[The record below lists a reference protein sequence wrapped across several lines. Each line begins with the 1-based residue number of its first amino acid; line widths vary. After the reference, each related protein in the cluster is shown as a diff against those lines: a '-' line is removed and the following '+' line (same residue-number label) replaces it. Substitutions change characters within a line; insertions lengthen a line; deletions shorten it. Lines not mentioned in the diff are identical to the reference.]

1 MQRLVFVSILLLAFG
16 LATRPARGNDS
27 SAELAAGGLV
37 LVSNAHVE
45 MRSEDLFISTEEIR
59 VRYVFHNTSG
69 KDVVTLVA
77 FPMPDVDMSEPDANF
92 VIPTQDPENLV
103 DFSAKADGKPIALRL
118 EQKVF
123 AKGIERTDVLRKY
136 GIPLAPHLE
145 QAYKALEALNAA
157 TQEDLIRKGLIAVHE
172 YDDGNGMQRHLEP
185 RWILKSTYYWDQTFP
200 AGRDVVVEHRYKPV
214 VGGSAGTMVGSP
226 GWQKEERTADYEA
239 KYCIDADF
247 LAAVE
252 RARKA
257 ANVDY
262 APFTEERIAYILKTA
277 ANWAGPIGD
286 FRLVV
291 DKGSSDKLVSFCGTG
306 VHKISATAFEFRLKN
321 YVPTKD
327 FYVLLLKRLP
337 PN

>member
-1 MQRLVFVSILLLAFG
+1 MRQVQIPLFILAFA
-16 LATRPARGNDS
+16 LAVSPARSNDS

-37 LVSNAHVE
+37 LVSNAHVD

-59 VRYVFHNTSG
+59 VRYVFHNASD
-69 KDVVTLVA
+69 KDIATLVA
-77 FPMPDVDMSEPDANF
+77 FPMPDVDMSEPDSTF
-92 VIPTQDPENLV
+92 VIPTEDPENLV
-103 DFSAKADGKPIALRL
+103 EFSAKSDGKPIAPRL

-136 GIPLAPHLE
+136 GIPLAPHLD
-145 QAYKALEALNAA
+145 ATYKALDLLNASD
-157 TQEDLIRKGLIAVHE
+157 QEDLIRLGLVGVNE
-172 YDDGNGMQRHLEP
+172 YDAGNGTERHLEP

-200 AGRDVVVEHRYKPV
+200 AERDVIIEHRYKPV
-214 VGGSAGTMVGSP
+214 VGGSAGTSVGSP
-226 GWQKEERTADYEA
+226 DWQKEERTADYEA

-252 RARKA
+252 RDRKA
-257 ANVDY
+257 ANADHP
-262 APFTEERIAYILKTA
+262 PFTEERIAYILKTG

-291 DKGSSDKLVSFCGTG
+291 DKGTPDKLVSFCGTG
-306 VHKISATAFEFRLKN
+306 VRKISRTAFEFRLKN